1 MAQVHISPQKKVLV
15 YTRNFT
21 NRLIHWTTF
30 FSIVVLLITGYYI
43 GEPTAVYGQGEAYNT
58 FVMSDIRYYHFLAA
72 MVLDVSLMTWVYLA
86 FFSVHHKY
94 WKDMLPGPSTLRGA
108 WHVGKSYI
116 TFKKPAFYPHFD
128 PFDGLLFLAL
138 ILFMALQLVTG
149 FQIYVVALPPDYWW
163 ATLIHL
169 GTDWIEWVFGSHQNV
184 RLVHHLMEWIMI
196 SGIIVHIYL
205 QVAKTIIWQDGHIG
219 QMVGGYKY
227 KDIK

>member
-1 MAQVHISPQKKVLV
+1 MAQIHISPQKKALV

-30 FSIVVLLITGYYI
+30 FSVITLLITGYYI

-58 FVMSDIRYYHFLAA
+58 FVMADIRYYHFIAA
-72 MVLDVSLMTWVYLA
+72 MVLDVSLMVWFYLA
-86 FFSVHHKY
+86 FFSMSHRY
-94 WKDMLPGPSTLRGA
+94 WRQMLPTPKNIKEA
-108 WHVGKSYI
+108 MEVKKSYF
-116 TFKKPAFYPHFD
+116 TFKKPKFYSHFD

-138 ILFMALQLVTG
+138 ILFMVMQMVTG
-149 FQIYVVALPPDYWW
+149 FQLYVEGLPQNYWW
-163 ATLIHL
+163 AQIIHL
-169 GTDWIEWVFGSHQNV
+169 ATDWVEWVFGSHQNV
-184 RLVHHLMEWIMI
+184 RLVHHLMEWIMV

-205 QVAKTIIWQDGHIG
+205 QVTKTIIWQDGHIG